1 MSRSEC
7 TSVPPELRARRLM
20 PTSSRAF
27 PEHNASWHTVCVNPR
42 VFLDVD
48 PRTLRLPGSRR
59 SGTDPVK
66 LHRQLAQFGTS
77 TQGMPPLEVSRGTD
91 GELVINNG
99 VTRATRIA

>member
-1 MSRSEC
+1 M
-7 TSVPPELRARRLM
+7 
-20 PTSSRAF
+20 
-27 PEHNASWHTVCVNPR
+27 NPR

-59 SGTDPVK
+59 SGADPWK
-66 LHRQLAQFGTS
+66 LHRQIAKHGSS

-99 VTRATRIA
+99 VTRATRIAKLSPGTLVPVEVIDDLPIPVGSFPSIGDLIP